1 MVQKV
6 AVVLLSSLLAA
17 SSQVAG
23 QAEVILTGATVL
35 TGDSGRPSDD
45 AIALV
50 GDRIEAIGPADEVR
64 RLTGPKTRVVDLA
77 GRSIIPGLVDA
88 HVHLLIAPSTI
99 VDEPSLAN
107 YERTA
112 LPKVL
117 TSFINHGIT
126 TVRSTGDPLPY
137 ITRLRDR
144 LDQGELIGPR
154 LVVTGPT
161 PSSPG
166 GHPAITVCRNNPFCR
181 QGVSRELEN
190 DEQARKVV
198 GELAVA
204 NVNAVKVTIE
214 NAIASVR
221 KVPLLSDG
229 VLAVL
234 VEEAH
239 RSGRRIIA
247 HVGTD
252 GATTERMARLGFD
265 EFVHVPVLS
274 PAESSKVATLLAERK
289 MAVTTTLSIWDAYQD
304 TGGGERLVWGVPY
317 NPGLRRA
324 FEAAVATTRVFSDA
338 GVRVVVGTDW
348 VEDSDYGREGDVRL
362 NDRRLLPGARTLH
375 EMELLRDRVGLSPA
389 AVLTAATR
397 NAAEALGILDSVGTI
412 APGKLADLV
421 ILEGNLLEDFSTLRR
436 TVAVLK
442 GGRVVSGALPTR

>member
-1 MVQKV
+1 
-6 AVVLLSSLLAA
+6 
-17 SSQVAG
+17 
-23 QAEVILTGATVL
+23 
-35 TGDSGRPSDD
+35 
-45 AIALV
+45 
-50 GDRIEAIGPADEVR
+50 
-64 RLTGPKTRVVDLA
+64 
-77 GRSIIPGLVDA
+77 
-88 HVHLLIAPSTI
+88 
-99 VDEPSLAN
+99 
-107 YERTA
+107 
-112 LPKVL
+112 
-117 TSFINHGIT
+117 
-126 TVRSTGDPLPY
+126 
-137 ITRLRDR
+137 
-144 LDQGELIGPR
+144 
-154 LVVTGPT
+154 
-161 PSSPG
+161 
-166 GHPAITVCRNNPFCR
+166 
-181 QGVSRELEN
+181 
-190 DEQARKVV
+190 
-198 GELAVA
+198 
-204 NVNAVKVTIE
+204 
-214 NAIASVR
+214 
-221 KVPLLSDG
+221 
-229 VLAVL
+229 
-234 VEEAH
+234 
-239 RSGRRIIA
+239 
-247 HVGTD
+247 
-252 GATTERMARLGFD
+252 LGFD

-348 VEDSDYGREGDVRL
+348 VEDYDYGREGDVRL